1 MIRNRTHVRTLNR
14 RLRSPYPGEAHR
26 SPASADHGHGR
37 DHRSPV
43 ATVAAPAAR
52 HRVAPPVHV
61 ELPEDFDL
69 SIFDS
74 PAFIGDEFDKPA
86 PFDAED
92 LDGEAP
98 ETPEAQLEG
107 VVEDAPAVA
116 VATAGPVI
124 DRPTRYGKLL
134 DPLLRLVAF
143 TYLCVIVVGVVVYK
157 AAFIQML
164 TIDPFFAAYGLLVSG
179 YIVSRF
185 AISLFYRPANP
196 AGIEPHV
203 AIVMPAFNEEAAIA
217 QSLRSLLALDYPAH
231 KLQIVAINDGSSD
244 GTLREL
250 NTVAAHADG
259 RVHVIDFPENRGKR
273 AAMAAGIRA
282 TDAEI
287 VAFVDSDSVLEED
300 AMRVLVQGFAD
311 EKVGAICGH
320 ADVLNIRG
328 TWLTRMQAVRYF
340 VAFKVIKAAE
350 SVFSAV
356 TCCSGCFS
364 AYRREAIMPHLDWWE
379 KQMFLGIESTFG
391 DDRSLTNCVLR
402 QWKVTYEEKA
412 VSHTIVPETFQ
423 QFMKQQTRWKRSWT
437 RESLIVGRFIWR
449 KKSPLASLWAY
460 LGIILPLLA
469 PIVAVR
475 AIIWL
480 PLLGGAGAPLI
491 YLIGI
496 YSMALVYGLYY
507 GLKHGRYDTL
517 WIFGVM
523 FVFFYIAFLLWQTY
537 YAILTSRN
545 PSWGTRSGQPATAG
559 ASS

>member
-14 RLRSPYPGEAHR
+14 RLRSPHPGGAHQP
-26 SPASADHGHGR
+26 PASADHGHGR
-37 DHRSPV
+37 DRRSPV
-43 ATVAAPAAR
+43 ATAAAPVAR

-61 ELPEDFDL
+61 ELPADFDL

-74 PAFIGDEFDKPA
+74 PAFMGDEFDKPA
-86 PFDAED
+86 PFDADD
-92 LDGEAP
+92 LDAEAP
-98 ETPEAQLEG
+98 LIEPEPAP
-107 VVEDAPAVA
+107 DAAVA
-116 VATAGPVI
+116 VAAPVI

-134 DPLLRLVAF
+134 GPLLRLVAF
-143 TYLCVIVVGVVVYK
+143 TYLCVIVTGVVVYK

-185 AISLFYRPANP
+185 AISLFYRPAKP

-250 NTVAAHADG
+250 NTVAAHSGG

-287 VAFVDSDSVLEED
+287 VAFVDSDSVLEEN
-300 AMRVLVQGFAD
+300 AMRILVQGFAD

-350 SVFSAV
+350 SVFNAV

-437 RESLIVGRFIWR
+437 RESLIVAKFIWR
-449 KKSPLASLWAY
+449 KNPLAAAATYISVF
-460 LGIILPLLA
+460 LPLLA
-469 PIVAVR
+469 PIAALRAVVYE
-475 AIIWL
+475 
-480 PLLGGAGAPLI
+480 PLVHGTGAPIVYIL
-491 YLIGI
+491 GI
-496 YSMALVYGLYY
+496 YAIALVYGLYFA
-507 GLKHGRYDTL
+507 LRQRRYDTL
-517 WIFGVM
+517 WLSGIL
-523 FVFFYIAFLLWQTY
+523 FVFFYLAFLLWQTY
-537 YAILTSRN
+537 YAILTSRTR
-545 PSWGTRSGQPATAG
+545 SWGTRAAQPAEVTA
-559 ASS
+559 

>member
-14 RLRSPYPGEAHR
+14 RLRSPHPGEAHR
-26 SPASADHGHGR
+26 APASADHGHGYR
-37 DHRSPV
+37 DAHRTPM
-43 ATVAAPAAR
+43 ATAAAPAAR

-74 PAFIGDEFDKPA
+74 PAFLGDEFDRPA
-86 PFDAED
+86 PFD
-92 LDGEAP
+92 GEELESAVV
-98 ETPEAQLEG
+98 ETPETELAP
-107 VVEDAPAVA
+107 APAV
-116 VATAGPVI
+116 AGPVI

-143 TYLCVIVVGVVVYK
+143 SYLCAIVTGVVIYK

-164 TIDPFFAAYGLLVSG
+164 TIDPFFATYGLIVSG

-185 AISLFYRPANP
+185 VISLFYRPGRP
-196 AGIEPHV
+196 AGLEPHV
-203 AIVMPAFNEEAAIA
+203 AIVMPAFNEEGAIA

-250 NTVAAHADG
+250 NTVAAHANG
-259 RVHVIDFPENRGKR
+259 RVEVIDFPENRGKR

-340 VAFKVIKAAE
+340 VAFKVLKAAE

-364 AYRREAIMPHLDWWE
+364 AYRREAILPHLDWWE
-379 KQMFLGIESTFG
+379 KQMFLGVESTFG

-402 QWKVTYEEKA
+402 DWKVRYEEKA

-437 RESLIVGRFIWR
+437 RESLIVATFIW
-449 KKSPLASLWAY
+449 KKNPIAAIATYISVVLPLVAPIAALRAMVVEPLMHGSGAPVVYL
-460 LGIILPLLA
+460 LGIY
-469 PIVAVR
+469 
-475 AIIWL
+475 AI
-480 PLLGGAGAPLI
+480 
-491 YLIGI
+491 
-496 YSMALVYGLYY
+496 ALVYGLYFA
-507 GLKHGRYDTL
+507 LRQRRYDTL
-517 WIFGVM
+517 WLSGIL
-523 FVFFYIAFLLWQTY
+523 FVFFYLAFLLWQTY
-537 YAILTSRN
+537 YAILTSRTR
-545 PSWGTRSGQPATAG
+545 SWGTRAAQPAEV
-559 ASS
+559 AS

>member
-1 MIRNRTHVRTLNR
+1 MIRNRSHVRMLNR
-14 RLRSPYPGEAHR
+14 RLRDAHEGVTQPP
-26 SPASADHGHGR
+26 PASADHGQGR
-37 DHRSPV
+37 TVHRSAM
-43 ATVAAPAAR
+43 ATAAAPAVRA
-52 HRVAPPVHV
+52 RVAPPVHV

-74 PAFIGDEFDKPA
+74 PAFLADPFDKPA
-86 PFDAED
+86 PFD
-92 LDGEAP
+92 GEAKLEP
-98 ETPEAQLEG
+98 VVADAGETGATR
-107 VVEDAPAVA
+107 DRAPALA
-116 VATAGPVI
+116 VAGPVI

-134 DPLLRLVAF
+134 GPLLRFVAF
-143 TYLCVIVVGVVVYK
+143 TYLCVIVIGVVVYK

-185 AISLFYRPANP
+185 AISLFYRPAKP

-231 KLQIVAINDGSSD
+231 KLQIVAINDGSAD

-250 NTVAAHADG
+250 NTVAAHANG

-300 AMRVLVQGFAD
+300 AMRILVQGFAD
-311 EKVGAICGH
+311 ERVGAICGH

-350 SVFSAV
+350 SVFNAV

-364 AYRREAIMPHLDWWE
+364 AYRREAIVPHLDWWE
-379 KQMFLGIESTFG
+379 NQMFLGIESTFG

-402 QWKVTYEEKA
+402 EWKVTYEEKA

-437 RESLIVGRFIWR
+437 RESLIVAKFIWR
-449 KKSPLASLWAY
+449 KHPFAAAATYISVF
-460 LGIILPLLA
+460 LPLLA
-469 PIVAVR
+469 PIAALRAV
-475 AIIWL
+475 IWE
-480 PLLGGAGAPLI
+480 PVMHGTGAPVVYIL
-491 YLIGI
+491 GI
-496 YSMALVYGLYY
+496 YAIALVYGLYFA
-507 GLKHGRYDTL
+507 LRQRRYDTL
-517 WIFGVM
+517 WLSGIL
-523 FVFFYIAFLLWQTY
+523 FVFFYLAFLLWQTY
-537 YAILTSRN
+537 YAILTSRTR
-545 PSWGTRSGQPATAG
+545 SWGTRAAQPAEVTA
-559 ASS
+559 

>member
-1 MIRNRTHVRTLNR
+1 MIRNRSHVRTLNE
-14 RLRSPYPGEAHR
+14 RLRGAHPGVAQR
-26 SPASADHGHGR
+26 PAAPADHGHGR
-37 DHRSPV
+37 VVHGRPLAS
-43 ATVAAPAAR
+43 AAAPAR
-52 HRVAPPVHV
+52 GRVAPPVHV

-69 SIFDS
+69 SIFDA
-74 PAFIGDEFDKPA
+74 PGFVADPFDKPA
-86 PFDAED
+86 PFD
-92 LDGEAP
+92 GEA
-98 ETPEAQLEG
+98 EAELEADAG
-107 VVEDAPAVA
+107 LEEAAAEEEASAPAPAASVA
-116 VATAGPVI
+116 GLVI

-134 DPLLRLVAF
+134 DPVLRIVAF
-143 TYLCVIVVGVVVYK
+143 SYLCLIVTGVVVYK

-164 TIDPFFAAYGLLVSG
+164 TIDPFFAAYGMLVSG

-185 AISLFYRPANP
+185 VISLFYRPAKP

-217 QSLRSLLALDYPAH
+217 QSLRSLLALDYPEH
-231 KLQIVAINDGSSD
+231 KLQIVAVNDGSSD

-300 AMRVLVQGFAD
+300 AMRILVQGFAD
-311 EKVGAICGH
+311 ERVGAVCGH
-320 ADVLNIRG
+320 ADVLNIRA

-350 SVFSAV
+350 SVFNAV

-379 KQMFLGIESTFG
+379 KQMFLGVESTFG

-402 QWKVTYEEKA
+402 DWKVTYEEKA
-412 VSHTIVPETFQ
+412 VSHTIVPETFK

-437 RESLIVGRFIWR
+437 RESLIVSTFIW
-449 KKSPLASLWAY
+449 KKNPIAAAATYISVA
-460 LGIILPLLA
+460 LPLLA
-469 PIVAVR
+469 PVAALR
-475 AIIWL
+475 AVVWQ
-480 PLLGGAGAPLI
+480 PLMHGTGAPIVYIL
-491 YLIGI
+491 GI
-496 YSMALVYGLYY
+496 YAIALVYGLYFA
-507 GLKHGRYDTL
+507 LRQRRYDTL
-517 WIFGVM
+517 WLSGIL
-523 FVFFYIAFLLWQTY
+523 FVFFYLAFLLWQTY
-537 YAILTSRN
+537 YAILTSRTRN
-545 PSWGTRSGQPATAG
+545 WGTRGAAPAEV
-559 ASS
+559 AS

>member
-1 MIRNRTHVRTLNR
+1 MIRNRSNVRTLNR
-14 RLRSPYPGEAHR
+14 RLRGAHTGVAER
-26 SPASADHGHGR
+26 PVAPADHGPGR
-37 DHRSPV
+37 SGHLRPQ
-43 ATVAAPAAR
+43 AAPSPAR
-52 HRVAPPVHV
+52 RVAPPVHV
-61 ELPEDFDL
+61 DLPEDFDL
-69 SIFDS
+69 SIFD
-74 PAFIGDEFDKPA
+74 AEMLDAPA
-86 PFDAED
+86 PFEDDVPAAPSAAVTPAAEQ
-92 LDGEAP
+92 A
-98 ETPEAQLEG
+98 T
-107 VVEDAPAVA
+107 AVA
-116 VATAGPVI
+116 VPVI

-143 TYLCVIVVGVVVYK
+143 SYLCAIVTGVVIYK

-164 TIDPFFAAYGLLVSG
+164 TIDPFFATYGLIVSG

-185 AISLFYRPANP
+185 AISLFYRPGKP

-250 NTVAAHADG
+250 NTVAAHANG
-259 RVHVIDFPENRGKR
+259 RVEVIDFPENRGKR

-300 AMRVLVQGFAD
+300 AMRVLVQGFA
-311 EKVGAICGH
+311 EKTVGAICGH
-320 ADVLNIRG
+320 ADVLNIRA

-340 VAFKVIKAAE
+340 VAFKVLKAAE

-364 AYRREAIMPHLDWWE
+364 AYRREAILPHLDWWE
-379 KQMFLGIESTFG
+379 KQMFLGVESTFG

-402 QWKVTYEEKA
+402 DWKVRYEEKA

-437 RESLIVGRFIWR
+437 RESLIVATFIW
-449 KKSPLASLWAY
+449 KKNPIAAIATYISVVLPLVAPIAALRAMVVEPIMHGSGAPVVYL
-460 LGIILPLLA
+460 LGIY
-469 PIVAVR
+469 
-475 AIIWL
+475 AI
-480 PLLGGAGAPLI
+480 
-491 YLIGI
+491 
-496 YSMALVYGLYY
+496 ALVYGLYFA
-507 GLKHGRYDTL
+507 LRQRRYDTL
-517 WIFGVM
+517 WLSGIL
-523 FVFFYIAFLLWQTY
+523 FVFFYLAFLLWQTY
-537 YAILTSRN
+537 YAILTSRTR
-545 PSWGTRSGQPATAG
+545 SWGTRAAQPAEV
-559 ASS
+559 AS

>member
-1 MIRNRTHVRTLNR
+1 MIRNRSHVRSLNR
-14 RLRSPYPGEAHR
+14 RLRGAHR
-26 SPASADHGHGR
+26 RVVQLPPAAAHHGHA
-37 DHRSPV
+37 SV
-43 ATVAAPAAR
+43 AYPRPAATTTAMVAAPAPKI
-52 HRVAPPVHV
+52 VV
-61 ELPEDFDL
+61 DL
-69 SIFDS
+69 
-74 PAFIGDEFDKPA
+74 PA
-86 PFDAED
+86 PFDF
-92 LDGEAP
+92 
-98 ETPEAQLEG
+98 
-107 VVEDAPAVA
+107 DAPIETIDPVEVLEPVEVVDPAPVA
-116 VATAGPVI
+116 APAPVTEHVPTEVATAAPVI
-124 DRPTRYGKLL
+124 DRPTRYGTLL
-134 DPLLRLVAF
+134 DPVLRIVAF
-143 TYLCVIVVGVVVYK
+143 AYLCAIVTGVVVYK

-185 AISLFYRPANP
+185 VISLFYRPAKP

-203 AIVMPAFNEEAAIA
+203 AIVMPAFNEEGAIA

-259 RVHVIDFPENRGKR
+259 RVSVIDFPENRGKR

-311 EKVGAICGH
+311 ASVGAICGH
-320 ADVLNIRG
+320 ADVLNVRA

-350 SVFSAV
+350 SVFNAV

-379 KQMFLGIESTFG
+379 KQMFLGVESTFG

-402 QWKVTYEEKA
+402 DWKVQYEEKA

-437 RESLIVGRFIWR
+437 RESLIVSTFIWR
-449 KKSPLASLWAY
+449 KNPIAALATYISVV
-460 LGIILPLLA
+460 LPLLA
-469 PIVAVR
+469 PVAALR
-475 AIIWL
+475 AIVWQPL
-480 PLLGGAGAPLI
+480 MHGTGAPVVYLLGI
-491 YLIGI
+491 YAI
-496 YSMALVYGLYY
+496 ALVYGLYFA
-507 GLKHGRYDTL
+507 LRQRRYDTL
-517 WIFGVM
+517 WISGIL
-523 FVFFYIAFLLWQTY
+523 FVFFYLAFLLWQTY
-537 YAILTSRN
+537 YAILTSRTR
-545 PSWGTRSGQPATAG
+545 SWGTRG
-559 ASS
+559 AQLAEVAS

>member
-14 RLRSPYPGEAHR
+14 RLRSPHPGEAHR
-26 SPASADHGHGR
+26 SPASADHGYR
-37 DHRSPV
+37 DAHRTPM
-43 ATVAAPAAR
+43 ATAAAPAAR

-69 SIFDS
+69 SVFDA
-74 PAFIGDEFDKPA
+74 PAFIGDRLDEPA
-86 PFDAED
+86 PFDVEE
-92 LDGEAP
+92 LDGEAD
-98 ETPEAQLEG
+98 ETREAELER
-107 VVEDAPAVA
+107 VAEDAPAVSA
-116 VATAGPVI
+116 AGPVI
-124 DRPTRYGKLL
+124 DRPTRYGKVL
-134 DPLLRLVAF
+134 DPVLRLVAF
-143 TYLCVIVVGVVVYK
+143 TYLCVIVTGVVVYK

-185 AISLFYRPANP
+185 AISLFYRPAKP

-350 SVFSAV
+350 SVFNAV

-379 KQMFLGIESTFG
+379 KQMFLGVESTFG

-437 RESLIVGRFIWR
+437 RESLIVAKFIWR
-449 KKSPLASLWAY
+449 KNPLAAAATYISVF
-460 LGIILPLLA
+460 LPLLA
-469 PIVAVR
+469 PIAALRAVVYE
-475 AIIWL
+475 
-480 PLLGGAGAPLI
+480 PLVHGTGAPIVYIL
-491 YLIGI
+491 GI
-496 YSMALVYGLYY
+496 YAIALVYGLYFA
-507 GLKHGRYDTL
+507 LRQRRYDTL
-517 WIFGVM
+517 WLSGIL
-523 FVFFYIAFLLWQTY
+523 FVFFYLAFLLWQTY
-537 YAILTSRN
+537 YAILTSRTR
-545 PSWGTRSGQPATAG
+545 SWGTRAAQPAEVTA
-559 ASS
+559 